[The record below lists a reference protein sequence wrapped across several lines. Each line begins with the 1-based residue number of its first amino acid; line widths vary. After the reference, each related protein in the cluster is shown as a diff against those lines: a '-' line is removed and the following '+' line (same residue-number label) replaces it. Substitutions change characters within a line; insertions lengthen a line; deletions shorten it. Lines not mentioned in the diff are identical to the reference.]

1 MFEVPGVFRTSKVEF
16 SAASAELFIQ
26 SCMRILVIGGN
37 GFIGSPLV
45 SELLGS
51 GHEVAVLHRCS
62 DVGLA
67 DSGVVQIQ
75 GDRNRL
81 SDYEGQLRRFSP
93 NVIVDLILSSGEQ
106 ARQLVETAH
115 EIARRVIA
123 ISSMDVYRAWGV
135 MHEVEA
141 GSLDPL
147 PLTEDS
153 PLRTTRRLY
162 PPETVKM
169 LQNTFTWLD
178 DHYDKIA
185 VEEAIRGD
193 PAVWW
198 TILRLPMVY
207 GPGDPLHRFFPL
219 LKRVTDGRSSVLLS
233 EDLAGWR
240 GPRGYVENV
249 AHAIAVVATSDKAA
263 GRIYNICEE
272 PSLSELAWQSK
283 IAKQM
288 NWHGKFVVLPR
299 GQTPKHL
306 LQPGNAAQ
314 HVVAS
319 SERIRTELGYEDL
332 VEIEEAIRRTIA
344 WEQRNPPS
352 ALNPQQFDYSAEDAA
367 LANVP

>member
-1 MFEVPGVFRTSKVEF
+1 
-16 SAASAELFIQ
+16 
-26 SCMRILVIGGN
+26 MRILVIGGN

-51 GHEVAVLHRCS
+51 GHEVGVFHRHS

-67 DSGVVQIQ
+67 GSGVVQIR

-93 NVIVDLILSSGEQ
+93 DVIVDLILSSGEQ
-106 ARQLVETAH
+106 ALQLVETAH

-135 MHEVEA
+135 LHEVEP
-141 GSLDPL
+141 GSLESL
-147 PLTEDS
+147 PLTEES

-169 LQNTFTWLD
+169 MQNIFTWLNE
-178 DHYDKIA
+178 HYDKIA
-185 VEEAIRGD
+185 VEEAVRGD
-193 PAVWW
+193 PAVPW

-207 GPGDPLHRFFPL
+207 GPGDPLHRFLPL
-219 LKRVTDGRSSVLLS
+219 LKRVTDRRSSILLS
-233 EDLAGWR
+233 EDLAAWR

-249 AHAIAVVATSDKAA
+249 AHAIAVVATSDLTA
-263 GRIYNICEE
+263 GRIYNFCEE
-272 PSLSELAWQSK
+272 PCLSESAWQSK

-288 NWHGKFVVLPR
+288 NWSGKFVLLPR
-299 GQTPKHL
+299 GQMPEHL
-306 LQPGNAAQ
+306 LQPGNTAQ

-319 SERIRTELGYEDL
+319 SERIRTELGYKEL
-332 VEIEEAIRRTIA
+332 VDIEEAIRRTIA

-352 ALNPQQFDYSAEDAA
+352 TVNPQQFDYSAEDAA
-367 LANVP
+367 IANLP